1 MEKLTQL
8 FEDIV
13 KLWGA
18 YGGWSGQYMVGIRRT
33 LLLAV
38 AATMETQIRLEE
50 RTKKGS
56 RFSFRDYMQDF
67 KDGFAYLK
75 KEKGLLRIYSYM
87 PVTQGLAEATDPLI
101 RADHR
106 RAGTLQM

>member
-38 AATMETQIRLEE
+38 AATLIGCLI
-50 RTKKGS
+50 
-56 RFSFRDYMQDF
+56 
-67 KDGFAYLK
+67 
-75 KEKGLLRIYSYM
+75 GLLCGILNTIPYSKSDNIVKRY
-87 PVTQGLAEATDPLI
+87 
-101 RADHR
+101 R
-106 RAGTLQM
+106 